1 MRLLYKICVN
11 QDSFDKTGLLQ
22 IMTSSS
28 VIIPIH
34 KGGCMCQYVCFFT
47 SGLHI

>member
-22 IMTSSS
+22 ICLTRDETDY
-28 VIIPIH
+28 P
-34 KGGCMCQYVCFFT
+34 F
-47 SGLHI
+47 